1 MGYLKAASVRDV
13 SAKALL
19 AYVYTLG
26 SDDLSGEEAD
36 ECVSLLQQASE
47 ARFPKAL
54 NTLGIMYNSI
64 GKDYFA
70 QAAACFAAACEEG
83 MIEQEP
89 AAVYAK
95 YLREGLGGVAVDKKK
110 AAEVEKMALKPDY
123 QDRLMKLV
131 ADTWLAD
138 EETQQPPVD
147 TFVNPT
153 PETTVDTTV
162 GM

>member
-26 SDDLSGEEAD
+26 SDDLSDEEAD
-36 ECVSLLQQASE
+36 ECVLLLQQASE

-54 NTLGIMYNSI
+54 NTLGIMYNNI

-89 AAVYAK
+89 AAVYANISE
-95 YLREGLGGVAVDKKK
+95 RGLAVW
-110 AAEVEKMALKPDY
+110 LSTRRKP
-123 QDRLMKLV
+123 RRWRRWHL
-131 ADTWLAD
+131 
-138 EETQQPPVD
+138 
-147 TFVNPT
+147 NPT
-153 PETTVDTTV
+153 IRTV
-162 GM
+162 